1 MKFGDIAVANAE
13 GAILAHSVAVENGRL
28 RKGLV
33 LGPAEI
39 DRLKEFGME
48 RVVAVQLEPD
58 DVVEDK
64 AAERIAK
71 CLIAPGLSAEPVSN
85 GRVNI
90 ITQSPGLIRV
100 DETTVHGLNRI
111 DEGLSLATL
120 PALMKVDRG
129 QLVATVKLIQYA
141 LPEAVLRAGE
151 KSCQSSPIALK
162 TFQGG
167 SASLI
172 MTRTPGC
179 KDSLLEKGR
188 SVVAERLSGIGYGL
202 GETKIVKHE
211 ANAVAD
217 ALAAS
222 KTDLTLILGAS
233 ATSDRSDVA
242 PAAVVQA
249 GGRIERFGMPVDPGN
264 LLFLGS
270 IGNNPVVGLPG
281 CARSPALNGV
291 DWVLERLSAGVP
303 ITSND
308 IAAMGV
314 GGLLKEMPGR
324 PQPRR
329 PKS

>member
-120 PALMKVDRG
+120 PDLMKVDRG
-129 QLVATVKLIQYA
+129 QLVATVKIIPYA

-162 TFQGG
+162 PFQGG

-172 MTRTPGC
+172 MTRTPGF

>member
-1 MKFGDIAVANAE
+1 FGDIAVANAE
-13 GAILAHSVAVENGRL
+13 GAILAQAGGDENGRL

-120 PALMKVDRG
+120 PDLMKVDRG
-129 QLVATVKLIQYA
+129 QLVATVKIIPYA

-162 TFQGG
+162 PFQGG

-172 MTRTPGC
+172 MTRTPGF